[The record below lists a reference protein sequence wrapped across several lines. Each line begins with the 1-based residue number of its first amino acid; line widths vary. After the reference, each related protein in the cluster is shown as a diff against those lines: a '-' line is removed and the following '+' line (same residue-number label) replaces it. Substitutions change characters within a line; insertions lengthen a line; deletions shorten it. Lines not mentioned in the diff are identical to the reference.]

1 MSYCLRTS
9 FVYQNATPP
18 ALLTTRDALLDWV
31 TVVANNARVRKLSG
45 SQVLGPDPVTNHT
58 FTAITNQQGQ
68 YKFEGLPAGAYSL
81 VISAPGFSDARREEV
96 KVTEETVDV
105 KLEIAPV
112 EASVTVSGPKAE
124 L

>member
-1 MSYCLRTS
+1 M
-9 FVYQNATPP
+9 
-18 ALLTTRDALLDWV
+18 LDWV

-68 YKFEGLPAGAYSL
+68 YKFKGLPAGAYSL